1 MSEVKNVP
9 ESAFKL
15 KASKITFNQVE
26 GEDAETYEITMLARS
41 SGAIEHWFWGDQVV
55 HDMAG
60 MQVGDKIPIDFNHE
74 PEVIGYLDK
83 FEQTAEGLQVTGKL
97 VSFQPDDRA
106 AEIAFKAKNGIP
118 WQASINFGGDGIE
131 VEQVAEGITTQANGR
146 EFTGPATVIRS
157 WPLRGVAV
165 TPYGAD
171 AGTEST
177 VLNDDGEHAVKFF
190 NQGDQEMADTTETV
204 VDENQAEE
212 VAENCDACGQE
223 IIASDENQ
231 EVETAQESDELEN
244 NEPENDDEQADQVA
258 DEVAETDAPAEVAEA
273 AALNQSTGKRFVELF
288 GNQGALWFIDGKTE
302 EECFAL
308 HTQQLAEQLHAL
320 KEENETL
327 RNNVGVDRGE
337 DAPLAFS
344 NADVPQ
350 TEFNNRIKNYKDKN
364 LTDTAAFFAARF
376 DKLND

>member
-15 KASKITFNQVE
+15 QASQITFNQVE

-41 SGAIEHWFWGDQVV
+41 AGAIEHWFWGDQVV
-55 HDMAG
+55 HDMSG
-60 MQVGDKIPIDFNHE
+60 MQVGEKIPIDFNHE

-204 VDENQAEE
+204 VDENQAEA
-212 VAENCDACGQE
+212 VAENCDECGQE
-223 IIASDENQ
+223 IVASDENQ

-288 GNQGALWFIDGKTE
+288 GNQGAIWFIDGKTE
-302 EECFAL
+302 KQCFAL

-350 TEFNNRIKNYKDKN
+350 TELNNRIKNYKEKN
-364 LTDTAAFFAARF
+364 MTDTAAFFAARF

>member
-9 ESAFKL
+9 DSAFKL
-15 KASKITFNQVE
+15 RASEIEFSQVTE
-26 GEDAETYEITMLARS
+26 GEADSYEISMLARS
-41 SGAIEHWFWGDQVV
+41 SGSIEHWYWGDQVV

-60 MQVGDKIPIDFNHE
+60 MQVAKKIPIDFNHE

-83 FEQTAEGLQVTGKL
+83 FEQTPEGLRVTGKL

-106 AEIAFKAKNGIP
+106 AEIAFKAKNGVP
-118 WQASINFGGDGIE
+118 YQASINFGGDGIE
-131 VEQVAEGITTQANGR
+131 VEQVAEGVTTQANGR

-177 VLNDDGEHAVKFF
+177 VLNDDGEHAVNFF
-190 NQGDQEMADTTETV
+190 SEGDQKMADENETV
-204 VDENQAEE
+204 DVDAQDEA

-223 IIASDENQ
+223 INSDQSDE
-231 EVETAQESDELEN
+231 VEAVQESDELEN
-244 NEPENDDEQADQVA
+244 NEPENDEQVEQAA
-258 DEVAETDAPAEVAEA
+258 EEVAESDAPAEVAEV

-288 GNQGALWFIDGKTE
+288 GSQGALWFIDGKTE
-302 EECFAL
+302 QECFAL
-308 HTQQLAEQLHAL
+308 SNKQLAEQVEKLRD
-320 KEENETL
+320 ENAEL
-327 RNNVGVDRGE
+327 RSNVSHIDRGE
-337 DAPLAFS
+337 DAPLEFS
-344 NADVPQ
+344 NSDVPAGEINQ
-350 TEFNNRIKNYKDKN
+350 QVKAFKDKN

-376 DKLND
+376 DNSLNR

>member
-15 KASKITFNQVE
+15 QASKITFNQVE

-41 SGAIEHWFWGDQVV
+41 AGAIEHWFWGDQVV

-212 VAENCDACGQE
+212 VAQNCDACGQE

-288 GNQGALWFIDGKTE
+288 GNQGAIWFIDGKTE

-350 TEFNNRIKNYKDKN
+350 TELNNRIKNYKDKN
-364 LTDTAAFFAARF
+364 MTDTAAFFAARF